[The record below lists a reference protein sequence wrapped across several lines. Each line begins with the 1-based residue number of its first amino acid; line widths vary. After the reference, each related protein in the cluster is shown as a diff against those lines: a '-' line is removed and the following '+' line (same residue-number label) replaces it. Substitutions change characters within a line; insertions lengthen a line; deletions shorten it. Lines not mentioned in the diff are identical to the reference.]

1 MDAADDT
8 QYVNATTGGGPSS
21 NEAFKFPS
29 KLLLDNWKQSS
40 TSSSPS
46 FFTPNDLLA
55 HPLVFYIFGRYCK
68 EDLGGDSQ
76 VTTSIMLLEDL
87 CRYRMAHGD
96 YVRESLAKKIQKD
109 YLSEG
114 GGHVEVVD
122 MVESTLMRLCEYAA
136 QFEGHVV
143 VAPLHSP
150 IFNTYPPIFLSPHPT
165 YHIPAPIKLNDIPPL
180 VAASAGGNNILK
192 IGGIILSDAN
202 SSITSS
208 KFPSNLFDQLDSV
221 VYSSLTTKIWK
232 RFEESGYYST
242 LLNYMYLSTR
252 STNLDDFTLFR
263 LLGRGGF
270 GLVHGCKKN
279 TSGKL
284 YAMKVVNKKRVKV
297 KRAEA
302 ITVAERYALGAVS
315 RLASEAS
322 EPFGRRTYLR

>member
-1 MDAADDT
+1 MDDEEDNIFMDAADDT

-21 NEAFKFPS
+21 NESFKFPS

-136 QFEGHVV
+136 QFEGHLL
-143 VAPLHSP
+143 LHHFTHP
-150 IFNTYPPIFLSPHPT
+150 SPH
-165 YHIPAPIKLNDIPPL
+165 H
-180 VAASAGGNNILK
+180 
-192 IGGIILSDAN
+192 
-202 SSITSS
+202 
-208 KFPSNLFDQLDSV
+208 
-221 VYSSLTTKIWK
+221 
-232 RFEESGYYST
+232 
-242 LLNYMYLSTR
+242 LSTYFSLPSPHISYP
-252 STNLDDFTLFR
+252 STNQI
-263 LLGRGGF
+263 
-270 GLVHGCKKN
+270 K
-279 TSGKL
+279 
-284 YAMKVVNKKRVKV
+284 
-297 KRAEA
+297 
-302 ITVAERYALGAVS
+302 
-315 RLASEAS
+315 
-322 EPFGRRTYLR
+322 